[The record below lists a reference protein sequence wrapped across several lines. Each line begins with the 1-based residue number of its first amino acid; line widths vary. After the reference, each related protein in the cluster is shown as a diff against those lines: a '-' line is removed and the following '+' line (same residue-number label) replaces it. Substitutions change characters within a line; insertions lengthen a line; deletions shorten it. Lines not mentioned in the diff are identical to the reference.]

1 MVEENNS
8 KDEEGGNEEKEEK
21 ARIEFFQEC
30 SNMQKH
36 ISSLMDMHAEI
47 WTAYF
52 QATEEKLKRRSA
64 IKVDS
69 PMMPDMK
76 S

>member
-1 MVEENNS
+1 
-8 KDEEGGNEEKEEK
+8 
-21 ARIEFFQEC
+21 
-30 SNMQKH
+30 MQKH

>member
-1 MVEENNS
+1 
-8 KDEEGGNEEKEEK
+8 
-21 ARIEFFQEC
+21 
-30 SNMQKH
+30 MQKH

-76 S
+76 SQVPINSQVVLVVQQLIGNGCEKQKVK